1 MKELETLKVVI
12 DAVIRPYKEK
22 MNAIKKETSD
32 AMKQVDA
39 ATKKGSKSMQNLN
52 DPAKKVID
60 SVRNINAEIK
70 KMSNDASV
78 EAGIKKYSDS
88 YLNLQQ
94 AIKNTEKQLES
105 LKQKQE
111 SMPNDKRFK
120 PSQDYKELEG
130 YIKDVEKAI
139 EKLEAQK
146 KKLEDS
152 GNAFELYNTDFFDAE
167 AENYLKK
174 LNDVAN
180 AEKEMRASGIST
192 DGAGDS
198 LRNYHGMTD
207 KGTYTKEY
215 QDVLDEIAG
224 AKRALSEYMTE
235 LNSMKADG
243 SDKTE
248 SDAWKNISNQ
258 IQEASSKLQMYNEEK
273 MQMES
278 TGANVKPVITGLS
291 SGSMIESAG
300 FTAKSAASVAVSA
313 LKQIRAQVAETVQ
326 STPVIGR
333 VLTESAYLG
342 KKGLSLLSFALKG
355 IGAGITKAG
364 GAAAS
369 MIQKF
374 ASGIPILN
382 RFTGAARRTGQ
393 QGGILNR
400 ALYTLGM
407 TARFMAA
414 SFLITTVFNGAKDG
428 MNNLARYSNTTNQ
441 SLSLLVSQLNQLKNA
456 LATAFSPILEA
467 VAPILSK
474 LIDYVLAAVN
484 ALAQFFAAITGKSS
498 YTVAKRVS
506 TDYAASLDN
515 TASSA
520 GKANTAAEKLK
531 RTLLGFDEVNK
542 LDDDDSSGG
551 GGSGGGGGGGTGVGA
566 GNMFTTDTIDTGITD
581 FANMV
586 KEAWEKADFTEIGEI
601 FGKKLNEALEN
612 IPWDSI
618 KETSRKIAKSIA
630 TFLNGFIDAT
640 DWELVGK
647 TFAEGL
653 NTAIEFAYTFV
664 ETFDWAEFGQ
674 AIADAVNGF
683 VKNID
688 WAKAGKTLS
697 DGFKGLMSTFNTAL
711 EQTDWN
717 AVGEGIGTFLANI
730 DWVGCLA
737 SAGIVIC
744 NALIAALNF
753 AEGLVDAL
761 LDGLQDADW
770 KQIAKDVWELFEKGW
785 QVLDTAVSVT
795 VNLVKKAGQTLAGLI
810 GTAVTATVTF
820 AKKAGQTLAGLIGTA
835 VNATVSFAKKA
846 GQTLGGLIGT
856 ATDVKINLKKTW
868 SGTISKWLGIANA
881 LKLKF
886 SLPRI
891 KVNWGSKK
899 VAGFTIKYPS
909 GFSTYAKGGF
919 PQSGEMF
926 IANEAGPEMIG
937 KIGKKSTVANS
948 QQITTAIASAVGPAV
963 YSAMM
968 SAMQFN
974 GGNGG
979 SKVEVVLQGDAKKFF
994 KAMQQEAI
1002 NYTNSHHTAPFP
1014 V

>member
-39 ATKKGSKSMQNLN
+39 STQKGSKSMQNLN
-52 DPAKKVID
+52 GPAKKVID
-60 SVRNINAEIK
+60 SIRSMNAEIR

-94 AIKNTEKQLES
+94 AIKDTERQIDILNKKQA
-105 LKQKQE
+105 
-111 SMPNDKRFK
+111 SMPDTKRFK
-120 PSQDYKELEG
+120 PSEDYLAAQNQYESALKRIDELSQQKQMYDDIG
-130 YIKDVEKAI
+130 IPNNDGVYQKLVEQ
-139 EKLEAQK
+139 LE
-146 KKLEDS
+146 EVR
-152 GNAFELYNTDFFDAE
+152 NE
-167 AENYLKK
+167 AKY
-174 LNDVAN
+174 V
-180 AEKEMRASGIST
+180 
-192 DGAGDS
+192 
-198 LRNYHGMTD
+198 
-207 KGTYTKEY
+207 KGE
-215 QDVLDEIAG
+215 LDEMV
-224 AKRALSEYMTE
+224 S
-235 LNSMKADG
+235 DG
-243 SDKTE
+243 SSQVET
-248 SDAWKNISNQ
+248 DAWKGLSNQ
-258 IQEASSKLQMYNEEK
+258 IQEARSKLQMYNGEK

-278 TGANVKPVITGLS
+278 SGANVSPVVKGLS

-300 FTAKSAASVAVSA
+300 VTAKTAASVAVSA
-313 LKQIRAQVAETVQ
+313 LKQIRTQVAETIQ
-326 STPVIGR
+326 SIPVIGR

-342 KKGLSLLSFALKG
+342 RKGLSLLSFALKG
-355 IGAGITKAG
+355 IGAGIVKAG

-374 ASGIPILN
+374 ASGIPVLN

-393 QGGILNR
+393 QGGILSR
-400 ALYTLGM
+400 ALSTLGM

-414 SFLITTVFNGAKDG
+414 SFLITGVFNGVKDG
-428 MNNLARYSNTTNQ
+428 MNNLAGYSNATNQ

-467 VAPILSK
+467 VTPMLSQ

-506 TDYAASLDN
+506 TDYAASLGK

-520 GKANTAAEKLK
+520 DKANTAAEKLK

-566 GNMFTTDTIDTGITD
+566 GNMFTTETIDTGIAD
-581 FANMV
+581 FAKMV

-601 FGKKLNEALEN
+601 FGRKLNEALGN
-612 IPWDSI
+612 IPWEKI

-630 TFLNGFIDAT
+630 TFLNGFIAAT

-647 TFAEGL
+647 TFAEGI
-653 NTAIEFAYTFV
+653 NTVIEFAYTFV

-674 AIADAVNGF
+674 AIADAIDGF
-683 VKNID
+683 IKNLD
-688 WAKAGKTLS
+688 WTKAGQTLS
-697 DGFKGLMSTFNTAL
+697 DGFKGIFSTINTAL

-717 AVGEGIGTFLANI
+717 AVGEGIGTFLTNI

-737 SAGIVIC
+737 AVGTAIC
-744 NALIAALNF
+744 NAIIAVIKL
-753 AEGLVDAL
+753 AEGLVDAIL
-761 LDGLQDADW
+761 SGLKKVDW
-770 KQIAKDVWELFEKGW
+770 KKVAKEVWKLFLKGLETVDTVITATVFFVKEAG
-785 QVLDTAVSVT
+785 QTLAGLIGTTLTVTVTFVKKIGQTLARLIGNALTAVVT
-795 VNLVKKAGQTLAGLI
+795 FVKKAGQTLAGLI
-810 GTAVTATVTF
+810 GTATSATVSFVKKARQSLAGLIGTGLTATVSF
-820 AKKAGQTLAGLIGTA
+820 VKKAGQTLARLIGSYLA
-835 VNATVSFAKKA
+835 
-846 GQTLGGLIGT
+846 
-856 ATDVKINLKKTW
+856 VKISLIKTW
-868 SGTISKWLGIANA
+868 SGTIKNWLGIAST
-881 LKLKF
+881 LWVRLG
-886 SLPRI
+886 LPRI
-891 KVNWGSKK
+891 GINWGSKT
-899 VAGFTIKYPS
+899 VAGFTIKYPK
-909 GFSTYAKGGF
+909 GFYTYAKGGF
-919 PQSGEMF
+919 PQNGEMF

-937 KIGKKSTVANS
+937 KIGRKSTVANS
-948 QQITTAIASAVGPAV
+948 QQITTAIAAAVGPAV

-974 GGNGG
+974 GSNGG
-979 SKVEVVLQGDAKKFF
+979 SKVEVILQGDAKKFF
-994 KAMQQEAI
+994 KAMQQEAV